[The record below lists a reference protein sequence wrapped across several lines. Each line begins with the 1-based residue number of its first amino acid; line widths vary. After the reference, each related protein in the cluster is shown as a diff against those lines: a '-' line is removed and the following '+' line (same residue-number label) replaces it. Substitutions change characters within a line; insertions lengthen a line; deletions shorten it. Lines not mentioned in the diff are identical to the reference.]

1 MNITSD
7 ESAAAL
13 SRTSLDQAL
22 HDQPVRTV
30 LRDGVEFT
38 LLGTAHVSKR
48 SADAVKDA
56 IDSGH
61 FDAVAVE
68 LCGARADAI
77 RNPQA
82 MAKLDLFQV
91 LRDGKAGMVAANLA
105 LSAYQKRLADQLGI
119 EPGAEL
125 RIAMQEAEQQ
135 GLSLHCIDRD
145 VGLTLKRVQAS
156 LGWWERSKVV
166 SGLIASTMVDD
177 EIHEDE
183 IERLKEGDILESTF
197 AEFAKRSEPLYRS
210 LISERD
216 HYMAARLRQIAAK
229 PNPPSKV
236 LAVVG
241 AGHLAGLARELAESQ
256 QSPSEIIEQTSVL
269 PPPGRWGLWL
279 TMIVSVLVL
288 GGFIWGFSQ
297 GSEVGAE
304 VVLNWVLFTGVLGAF
319 GCLLAGG
326 HPLSILGAF
335 IASPLTPL
343 HPALASGTVSAAI
356 EAWVRKPT
364 VADFSRLREDSGSV
378 RGWWRNRVTR
388 VLINFFL
395 TSFGTAIGVYI
406 AGWKMFTTLT

>member
-1 MNITSD
+1 LNAVVEDSR
-7 ESAAAL
+7 AAL
-13 SRTSLDQAL
+13 DAAL
-22 HDQPVRTV
+22 HDQPVREV

-38 LLGTAHVSKR
+38 LLGTAHVSQR
-48 SADAVKDA
+48 SAEAVSAA

-68 LCGARADAI
+68 LCPARAESL

-91 LRDGKAGMVAANLA
+91 LRQGKAGMVAANLA

-125 RIAMQEAEQQ
+125 RVAMQEAERM
-135 GLSLHCIDRD
+135 GASLHCIDRD
-145 VGLTLKRVQAS
+145 VGLTLRRVQAS
-156 LGWWERSKVV
+156 MGWWERSKVV

-197 AEFAKRSEPLYRS
+197 AEFAQRSEPLYRS
-210 LISERD
+210 LIAERD
-216 HYMAARLRQIAAK
+216 RYMAARLRQIAAK
-229 PNPPSKV
+229 PNPPRRV

-241 AGHLAGLARELAESQ
+241 AGHLAGLAQCLAETHQ
-256 QSPSEIIEQTSVL
+256 EPEAAIAETSIV

-279 TMIVSVLVL
+279 TVIVTMLVV

-297 GSEVGAE
+297 GSDVGTE
-304 VVLNWVLFTGVLGAF
+304 VVLHWVLITGVLGAS

-326 HPLSILGAF
+326 HPLSIVGAF
-335 IASPLTPL
+335 LASPLTPL

-364 VADFSRLREDSGSV
+364 VADFSRLREDTGSL

-395 TSFGTAIGVYI
+395 TSFGTALGVYI